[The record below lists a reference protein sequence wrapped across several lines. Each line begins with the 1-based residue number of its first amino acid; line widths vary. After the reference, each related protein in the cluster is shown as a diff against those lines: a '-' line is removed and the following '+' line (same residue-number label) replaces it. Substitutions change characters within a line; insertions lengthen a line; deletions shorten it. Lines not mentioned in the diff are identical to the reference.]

1 MTTTDLKYHQKI
13 PEKTFEVDV
22 KSCSGSV
29 FSDDSTSSTLL
40 EDNAFQPGSTFYIAA
55 RGIGVWRFP
64 LPSSELEIPI
74 YRNDGSLAYTST
86 REKRSSGNCVLN
98 HPKIGDLVSTTY
110 FFGPNCEPILNL
122 LQAPG
127 GSDDEANAIKI
138 KGKWTSRSTS
148 FVMGDGRVFEW
159 SYAHTK
165 DKQGKKVNLV
175 VLRQQEQSEVKSK
188 GKKKEGRILAQLVRG
203 EETRAEGSKSC
214 TAGNGGQLVLDQD
227 ATSCLDE
234 AVIVATCLMM
244 LKKEIDRRRFIQ
256 IMVLSGAASGGP

>member
-1 MTTTDLKYHQKI
+1 MSTKALGYQ
-13 PEKTFEVDV
+13 PEVSEKTFEVDI
-22 KSCSGSV
+22 KSSSDSV
-29 FSDDSTSSTLL
+29 FSDYSTTSTLL
-40 EDNAFQPGSTFYIAA
+40 DDTSFQPGATFHIAS

-110 FFGPNCEPILNL
+110 FFGPNREPVLKL

-127 GSDDEANAIKI
+127 GPDDDANAINI
-138 KGKWTSRSTS
+138 KGKWVSRSTA
-148 FVMGDGRVFEW
+148 FILGDGRVFEW

-165 DKQGKKVNLV
+165 DSQGKRVNLV
-175 VLRQQEQSEVKSK
+175 VLRQQDQAGVKTK
-188 GKKKEGRILAQLVRG
+188 GNKGGKILAQLVRG
-203 EETRAEGSKSC
+203 EETRTEGSKRC
-214 TAGNGGQLVLDQD
+214 TAGNGGQLMLDQD
-227 ATSCLDE
+227 ATTHLDE

-244 LKKEIDRRRFIQ
+244 LKKEIDRRRFVQ
-256 IMVLSGAASGGP
+256 IMVLTGAASGGP

>member
-1 MTTTDLKYHQKI
+1 MTTKTQEYHREI
-13 PEKTFEVDV
+13 SEKTIEVDV

-29 FSDDSTSSTLL
+29 FSDNSTSRTLL
-40 EDNAFQPGSTFYIAA
+40 EDTSFQQGSTFYIAA

-86 REKRSSGNCVLN
+86 RGKKSSGNCVLN

-110 FFGPNCEPILNL
+110 FFGPNREPILNM

-127 GSDDEANAIKI
+127 CSDDEANAIKI
-138 KGKWTSRSTS
+138 KGKWISRSTA
-148 FVMGDGRVFEW
+148 FIMGDGRVFEW

-165 DKQGKKVNLV
+165 DQEGKRVNLV

-188 GKKKEGRILAQLVRG
+188 GKKEGKILAQLVRG

-227 ATSCLDE
+227 ATSYLDE

-244 LKKEIDRRRFIQ
+244 LKKEIDRRRLIQ